1 MRLQLAVLAA
11 LAFAAPAALA
21 QPVTMMIPPSP
32 PPVKVLPMALAL
44 EAAQTAVSTCA
55 ANGYKVTVV
64 ILDAAGDT
72 RLVLSADGASA
83 RTVSLATRKA
93 FTAVTLNRPTIELA
107 EAMKTDPLLGRRIE
121 ADARM
126 ISWAG
131 ARPVTMGGQ
140 PAGAIAVSGAPGG
153 DKDDA
158 CVAAGIAK
166 IADRLG

>member
-1 MRLQLAVLAA
+1 MRLQLALLAA
-11 LAFAAPAALA
+11 LGLSTAALA
-21 QPVTMMIPPSP
+21 QPVTMAIPPSP
-32 PPVKVLPMALAL
+32 APVRALPMALAL
-44 EAAQTAVSTCA
+44 EAAETAVNTCA

-72 RLVLSADGASA
+72 RLVLSGDGASS

-121 ADARM
+121 ADPRM

-140 PAGAIAVSGAPGG
+140 AAGAIAVSGAPGG